1 MMLAIRLTAAALALF
16 GLGFV
21 FLNQDAVA
29 RFDIQLLVA
38 VLAAQPFLALSQ
50 IFIAWRL
57 KLAVHRPQISLGRCL
72 SASLL
77 GQASD
82 LVLPWRLSE
91 VVRVLYLRD
100 RSHLPLTAGLAA
112 IVVER
117 AADLVVVA
125 GLALIA
131 TSLIVVDAGIGAF
144 VLVAAGIVALLL
156 VLPLAEPAIL
166 WCIKFL
172 PSTLLRRIARDLL
185 TEVLSRLRDRT
196 LWRVLGPS
204 IPAWAS
210 AIGGTY
216 AYFTVADSQLG
227 AMPLQASLELV
238 LTLFV
243 VSTVGNVVA
252 VLPAGI
258 GTFEAGVIL
267 VLKAYGVD
275 FEEALALGIGLHLA
289 QLLLGAVGGIT
300 VAAFSPI
307 NFTEFVRRAR
317 LETTT

>member
-1 MMLAIRLTAAALALF
+1 MLAVRLTAAVLALL
-16 GLGFV
+16 GLGFI
-21 FLNQDAVA
+21 FLNQDTVA
-29 RFDIQLLVA
+29 RFDTRLLAA
-38 VLAAQPFLALSQ
+38 VLAAQIFLALSQ
-50 IFIAWRL
+50 LFIAWRL
-57 KLAVHRPQISLGRCL
+57 KLAVHRPQISLGYCL

-91 VVRVLYLRD
+91 VIRVLYLRD
-100 RSHLPLTAGLAA
+100 RSNLPLAAGLAA

-131 TSLIVVDAGIGAF
+131 ASLIVVDAGIGAF
-144 VLVAAGIVALLL
+144 VLVAACIVALLL
-156 VLPLAEPAIL
+156 VLPLAEPVIL

-172 PSTLLRRIARDLL
+172 PSTLLRRIAHDLL
-185 TEVLSRLRDRT
+185 TEVLSRLRDKT

-204 IPAWAS
+204 IPAWAA
-210 AIGGTY
+210 AIAGTY
-216 AYFTVADSQLG
+216 VFLMVAETQFGD
-227 AMPLQASLELV
+227 MPLQTSLELV

-267 VLKAYGVD
+267 VLRAYGVD
-275 FEEALALGIGLHLA
+275 FEDALVLGIGLHLA
-289 QLLLGAVGGIT
+289 QLLLGAVGGIA

-307 NFTEFVRRAR
+307 NFREFIKRAR
-317 LETTT
+317 QETAT